1 VIPRGLGIF
10 LAPLAS
16 LLPHVVARPAP
27 PLPMLPVISRVR
39 LEAARDHVLV
49 VEDVNLERDAWTAGG
64 IDLYVAFGAPGAPRA
79 FDARLLAVNDGES
92 FASLDDPG
100 VAVDVEQASRRPA
113 DASPLLGRATMAGAI
128 LHLEEAQLRHA
139 LAPSDMAVV
148 RVRTLLDL
156 PAEDATGGREVVV
169 RLGTPGG
176 PALALRRVELAS
188 HERAGWLTRAEA
200 TLCGPESDGWP
211 LSVHVTPPLGTPA
224 HLDQLPIAPGLALRH
239 ASDDLCVRFWAQN
252 RR

>member
-1 VIPRGLGIF
+1 MRGVALVLSPF
-10 LAPLAS
+10 LS
-16 LLPHVVARPAP
+16 LVPHVVVRPAP

-39 LEAARDHVLV
+39 VEAARDHVLV

-79 FDARLLAVNDGES
+79 FDARLLAVNDGEA
-92 FASLDDPG
+92 FASLDDAG

-113 DASPLLGRATMAGAI
+113 DAAPLLGRSTMAGAI
-128 LHLEEAQLRHA
+128 LHLDESQLRHA

-169 RLGTPGG
+169 RLGTPAG

-188 HERAGWLTRAEA
+188 LERAGWVTRAEA

-211 LSVHVTPPLGTPA
+211 LSVHVTPPLEMPA
-224 HLDQLPIAPGLALRH
+224 RLDQLPIAPVLSLRH
-239 ASDDLCVRFWAQN
+239 ASDDLCLRFWTQN